1 MKRILII
8 TAIALVAVIT
18 AAAGFG
24 AYNAY
29 AAQQQQIFYGLESG
43 APTPWGGR
51 GMDMGN
57 MGRMGQNMASQ
68 LAAIPAADLSAEE
81 QAAILFMVQE
91 EQLARD
97 VYDALYTQTG
107 LQVFDRISQ
116 SEQMHMDAVKQLI
129 SRYNLADPSLEAGKY
144 ADPALQALYD
154 QLIAQAKG
162 SLADALLVGG
172 LIEET
177 DIADLR
183 KQMEGADNADLQMVF
198 NNLQM
203 ASYNH
208 LRAFAGNYTQ
218 QSGTTYQAQVLDQA
232 EVDQLLAQPMGRGNH
247 GGTMQPNGQLCTQ
260 PNCAMPNMPNCG
272 NPGGRWG
279 GKR

>member
-232 EVDQLLAQPMGRGNH
+232 EVDQLLAQPMGRGNN

-260 PNCAMPNMPNCG
+260 PNCAMPNMPNGG